1 MELDGDVLHI
11 DIGIEMDEIVEFEQ
25 FVRPRLE
32 YIEQIEVNTNE
43 GHLAS
48 SALLALLVSIRR
60 SNPSINIP
68 FLDNQILTSPF
79 HGTLHWTC
87 HD

>member
-11 DIGIEMDEIVEFEQ
+11 DIGIEHDEIVEFEQ

-32 YIEQIEVNTNE
+32 YIEQIDVNTNN
-43 GHLAS
+43 GHLTS
-48 SALLALLVSIRR
+48 SVLLTLLVSIRR
-60 SNPSINIP
+60 SHPNIKIP
-68 FLDNQILTSPF
+68 FLDNQILISPF